1 MNPYVRFTPTAF
13 RVGVLM
19 STIGAQRVT
28 LATEVKSEI
37 QRRILR
43 GEIDAGQK
51 LNEAQLAAAMSVSRG
66 TVREAVRML
75 ADSGLIQII
84 TNRGAFVR
92 QVTVEEIRDLYN
104 LRGAIFSMACG
115 LLAGR
120 MAQERDEELLE
131 KLEKNI
137 EKMRAAQAE
146 DRRDRYYDLNI
157 EFHEALMEG
166 ARNRRAKNVYD
177 GLVKEMHLFRRRGL
191 SRSMNI
197 ARSLDEHLAIYDAIR
212 SGDVQG
218 ARDAGLAHTQ
228 GGLQRFE
235 SVMGEEPG
243 DDITPVGFDRVPL

>member
-1 MNPYVRFTPTAF
+1 
-13 RVGVLM
+13 M
-19 STIGAQRVT
+19 STIGVQRVT

-43 GEIDAGQK
+43 GEIGAGQK
-51 LNEAQLAAAMSVSRG
+51 LNEARLAANMSVSRG

-75 ADSGLIQII
+75 ADSGLIEII

-92 QVTVEEIRDLYN
+92 QVTVEEIRDLYD

-115 LLAGR
+115 ALARR
-120 MAQERDEELLE
+120 MAQERDDALLG

-137 EKMRAAQAE
+137 EQMRIAQAQ
-146 DRRDRYYDLNI
+146 DRHDRYYDLNI

-166 ARNRRAKNVYD
+166 ARNPRAKNVYD

-197 ARSLDEHLAIYDAIR
+197 ARSLEEHQAIFDAIQA
-212 SGDVQG
+212 GDVQG

-235 SVMGEEPG
+235 SVMAEEPADEG
-243 DDITPVGFDRVPL
+243 APISLDRVPL